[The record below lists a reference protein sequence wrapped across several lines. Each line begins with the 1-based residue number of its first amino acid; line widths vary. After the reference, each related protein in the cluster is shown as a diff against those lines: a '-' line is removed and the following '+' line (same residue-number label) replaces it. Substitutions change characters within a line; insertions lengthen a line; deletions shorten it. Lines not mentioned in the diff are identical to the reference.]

1 MFIFLLKIEKC
12 FKVTENVKAFE
23 VWGRLLR
30 VLTKDLLAQAI
41 PGGVLGGVGGFGG
54 VGGAMGLSYLVWRA
68 FCCCWWGLLSG
79 GETGRWA
86 MSGIS

>member
-1 MFIFLLKIEKC
+1 M
-12 FKVTENVKAFE
+12 
-23 VWGRLLR
+23 
-30 VLTKDLLAQAI
+30 LTKDLLAQAI

-68 FCCCWWGLLSG
+68 WCWCWGGLLSG
-79 GETGRWA
+79 GETGRGA